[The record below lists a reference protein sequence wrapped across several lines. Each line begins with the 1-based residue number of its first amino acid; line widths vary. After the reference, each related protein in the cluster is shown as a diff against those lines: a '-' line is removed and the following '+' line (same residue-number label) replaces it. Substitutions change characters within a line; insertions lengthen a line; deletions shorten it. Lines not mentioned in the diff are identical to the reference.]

1 MLQRQFILKKYAS
14 LRRETMK
21 NKTKYI
27 LQRIL
32 GFNNYL
38 KIFSRF
44 KIATLKN
51 DKNEKDF
58 FAFMDLL
65 QNPQNILDLGAN
77 IGVMSVH
84 LAERFPNASVHA
96 VEPLQTNMDVLK
108 YTIKKSKLQNVKTY
122 QTALGDEVCT
132 LQMVLPKD
140 GETRLHGLSHVLHDS
155 IEEWN
160 EGDKFDVPC
169 TTVDLLFGHLDVQ
182 GIKIDVENFEFYVLN
197 GAKDLLNRCKPVVYA
212 ELWDNENRQKCFALM
227 RELGYSIHCVIDGQV
242 VNWDKSIITQNFVFQ
257 AK

>member
-1 MLQRQFILKKYAS
+1 MSIENHHFFRIFAPRI
-14 LRRETMK
+14 MK
-21 NKTKYI
+21 NRTKYF

-32 GFNNYL
+32 GFNTYL
-38 KIFSRF
+38 KVFSRF
-44 KIATLKN
+44 KIATLKS

-58 FAFMDLL
+58 FVFMDLL
-65 QNPQNILDLGAN
+65 QNPKNILDLGAN

-84 LAERFPNASVHA
+84 LAERFPEAKIHA

-108 YTIKKSKLQNVKTY
+108 YTLEKSKVQNVKTY

-132 LQMVLPKD
+132 LQMVLPVD

-169 TTVDLLFGHLDVQ
+169 TTVDLLFGDLEVQ
-182 GIKIDVENFEFYVLN
+182 GIKIDVENFEYFVLN
-197 GAKDLLNRCKPVVYA
+197 GAKSLLTRCKPVVYA
-212 ELWDNENRQKCFALM
+212 ELWDNENRQKCFNLM
-227 RELGYSIHCVIDGQV
+227 RELGYEIHCVVDEKLTPWNTEIE
-242 VNWDKSIITQNFVFQ
+242 TQNFVFLNR
-257 AK
+257 